1 MLNPVELCEPQPPP
15 ITQHN
20 SREILSPAFIRGVQD
35 LQPDVAEILKAR
47 KEFGLKKY
55 GTTLKSHNGRD
66 PWVDAL
72 QEATDLLVY
81 LQQCVMEETDK
92 KHKHKIIKLRLD
104 AQALLLNILK
114 ELAGPPDKE

>member
-66 PWVDAL
+66 PRVDAL
-72 QEATDLLVY
+72 QEAVDSVVY
-81 LQQCVMEETDK
+81 LQQCVMEEGDRRR
-92 KHKHKIIKLRLD
+92 KHRWTKLRLD
-104 AQALLLNILK
+104 AQALMLNILK
-114 ELAGPPDKE
+114 ELAGPSEEG